1 MKLVVNVNK
10 LNDKGQIFAIKQQLD
25 LIINKFRRFF
35 SISYSFIHSIIHLFE
50 TIILDVATIL

>member
-35 SISYSFIHSIIHLFE
+35 SISYSYIH
-50 TIILDVATIL
+50 